1 MIESNGWYGR
11 EERMKITTL
20 LTVFL
25 FVSCTQNLQKENS
38 MMPPTAEK
46 NPQGNDGSRSY
57 AHR

>member
-25 FVSCTQNLQKENS
+25 LFL
-38 MMPPTAEK
+38 
-46 NPQGNDGSRSY
+46 
-57 AHR
+57 AHRIFRRRIQ